1 MPVDPASVVLRSLAL
16 SSALQLS
23 LKRLSQQ
30 SFLQVDR
37 RSGLNLL
44 QAAVFEGDYDTVLKA
59 GVLLDNLV
67 KEMNFKMGN
76 DAELFPGKAAVD
88 ILSSLEKKRKGHE
101 NIDKL
106 YEEEVEK
113 YSALTEL
120 HRCSRSGD
128 AEKAVELVLNDDVDI
143 NIPALCNRTPLLWG
157 SLSSSSM
164 LIKTLIDLGADVNA
178 QRTDD
183 KNAPLLLAASW
194 NNYMATRILLEHGA
208 DINQRNKYGASPLND
223 VVKNNQENVAKLLLA
238 NNADVSI
245 QDSQG
250 DSLLHLSVSKGLFKV
265 TQLLIEAG
273 CNVNLRNKRGRTP
286 LYIAVK
292 NENEQIVKLFLECN
306 AVVGMKYKQNPEE
319 RIYLVRGKD
328 RGKPSWHYVLV
339 ERHLLGLFLK
349 RANGGSL
356 DVADFGDVLK
366 SGWGENPPENTIDN
380 ILQTRVDLLEEIPGE
395 TLLHVASRNN
405 SVSIIDL
412 LVKNGAWYVNAHDAH
427 GFTPL
432 HEAVVNG
439 NMQAV
444 QKLVDL
450 EADVNQAEAIVD
462 MAHMNEEIEIEEYLK
477 SMIVPTGKPAENQ
490 DGEDIAH
497 ANPAAEAPSFQ
508 FNFERLRLIGNTI
521 QREGR
526 QFLDAVYAATISSNP
541 P

>member
-1 MPVDPASVVLRSLAL
+1 MQLTLRSL
-16 SSALQLS
+16 
-23 LKRLSQQ
+23 SQK
-30 SFLQVDR
+30 SFLQDDR

-44 QAAVFEGDYDTVLKA
+44 QAAVFEGEYDIVLNSTP
-59 GVLLDNLV
+59 LLDNYV
-67 KEMNFKMGN
+67 KEMNSKIGN
-76 DAELFPGKAAVD
+76 NAQLFPGKSAVD
-88 ILSSLEKKRKGHE
+88 ILSSLDKKRPGRAK
-101 NIDKL
+101 IDKR
-106 YEEEVEK
+106 YQKDVEK
-113 YSALTEL
+113 FKTLTEL
-120 HRCSRSGD
+120 HHCAGSGD
-128 AEKAVELVLNDDVDI
+128 AEMAVELVLHDGVDAD
-143 NIPALCNRTPLLWG
+143 IPALCNRTPLLWG
-157 SLSSSSM
+157 SRSSSSM
-164 LIKTLIDLGADVNA
+164 MIKTLIDLGADVNA

-183 KNAPLLLAASW
+183 KVAPLYLAAW
-194 NNYMATRILLEHGA
+194 LNNYMATRLLLEHGA
-208 DINQRNKYGASPLND
+208 DINLRSKYGSSALYTA
-223 VVKNNQENVAKLLLA
+223 VCKKHENVAKLLLE

-245 QDSQG
+245 QDSEG
-250 DSLLHLSVSKGLFKV
+250 DSHLHLSVSRGLFKV

-273 CNVNLRNKRGRTP
+273 CNVNLRNNSGRTP
-286 LYIAVK
+286 LYVAVK
-292 NENEQIVKLFLECN
+292 NKHEQIVKLLLECN
-306 AVVGMKYKQNPEE
+306 ADVGMEYKQNPEE

-328 RGKPSWHYVLV
+328 RGKPSWRYVLV

-349 RANGGSL
+349 RTNGGSL

-366 SGWGENPPENTIDN
+366 SGWGKNPPENTIDN
-380 ILQTRVDLLEEIPGE
+380 ILQTRVDILKEIPGE

-412 LVKNGAWYVNAHDAH
+412 LVKHVARDVNARDAD

-450 EADVNQAEAIVD
+450 EADVNQAGAIVD

-477 SMIVPTGKPAENQ
+477 PMIVPTEKTAENQ

-497 ANPAAEAPSFQ
+497 ANPAAEAPSLQ

-521 QREGR
+521 QREGL
-526 QFLDAVYAATISSNP
+526 QFLDAVYAAAISSNP